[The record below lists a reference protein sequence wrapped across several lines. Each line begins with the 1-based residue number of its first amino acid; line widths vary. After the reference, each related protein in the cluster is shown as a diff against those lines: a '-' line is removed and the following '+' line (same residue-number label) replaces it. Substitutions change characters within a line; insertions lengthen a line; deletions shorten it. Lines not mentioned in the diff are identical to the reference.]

1 MDFREMR
8 IKRGLT
14 QQELGDAAGVT
25 KQSISNIET
34 KRACNLKY
42 STMKAL
48 AFALGVSTDVVA
60 QAIAETQQ
68 VG

>member
-14 QQELGDAAGVT
+14 QQELGDAAGLT

-34 KRACNLKY
+34 KRVRNLKY
-42 STMKAL
+42 STMQSL

-60 QAIAETQQ
+60 QAIAETQAA
-68 VG
+68 